1 MTTWF
6 AFRQGILNQNSWLD
20 SAPKQNAQ
28 LYLMAK
34 RIMDVVLVL
43 YVLPLVALLMALCAI
58 LIKLEDPKGPIFF
71 IQQRTGKGGKRFG
84 MYKFRTM
91 VYNAEELKA
100 SLAHLNELEWP
111 DFKVSNDPRVTRI
124 GRILRK
130 TSLDELPQLL
140 NVLRGEMSLVGPRPE
155 REYFINK
162 IVERAPVYTQ
172 LLKVKPGIT
181 SWGQVKYGYA
191 ENVDQM
197 IKRMKYDLL
206 YLENMSLYVDFKILI
221 YTANTILKGTG
232 I

>member
-140 NVLRGEMSLVGPRPE
+140 NVLRGEMSLVGPRPTSFSSDTYALWQTE
-155 REYFINK
+155 RLD
-162 IVERAPVYTQ
+162 VT
-172 LLKVKPGIT
+172 PGIT
-181 SWGQVKYGYA
+181 GLWQIMGRASMEFEDRVYLDVMYI
-191 ENVDQM
+191 ENRSIWLDIQIMFRTVFAVLAQ
-197 IKRMKYDLL
+197 RG
-206 YLENMSLYVDFKILI
+206 
-221 YTANTILKGTG
+221 AH
-232 I
+232 